1 MKQQTVYEL
10 RNVKIGGSG
19 ENATV
24 LVPSIFY
31 DGHMIVED
39 DKKGIFDKKA
49 ASELIEKT
57 ENLSQFTGS
66 PVIYD
71 IVASHESAIVK
82 YIEFVSERT
91 ENFFLIDSSSK
102 EVRLRGVKY
111 VEETGLSERAIYN
124 SIDYNSSANEI
135 EALKNSKVKFVVLMA
150 YNPTNPFPN
159 GKIETLSRLLKSIDG
174 TGMKPLVDTAVL
186 DAPSIGLAAEAIKL
200 VKENFAL
207 PAGCAPSNG
216 VFTCKSFKKFG
227 EARHSINSAV
237 CAYLA
242 TCGADFILFGP
253 IEEAEYVFPAV
264 AAVDGMR
271 GYAART
277 RGTKIEKEH
286 PLYRVF

>member
-1 MKQQTVYEL
+1 MRPQTVYEL
-10 RNVKIGGSG
+10 GSAKIGGAG
-19 ENATV
+19 EDATV

-31 DGHMIVED
+31 DGHTIVED
-39 DKKGIFDKKA
+39 EKKGIFDKKT

-57 ENLSQFTGS
+57 EHLSQITGS

-71 IVASHESAIVK
+71 IVASHESAIVR
-82 YIEFVSERT
+82 YIEFVSGRT

-111 VEETGLSERAIYN
+111 AEETGLSERAIYN
-124 SIDYNSSANEI
+124 SIDYNSGTEEI
-135 EALKNSKVKFVVLMA
+135 EALRNSKVKLVVLMA
-150 YNPTNPFPN
+150 YNPTNPLPN
-159 GKIETLSRLLKSIDG
+159 GKIETLSRLLKNIDG
-174 TGMKPLVDTAVL
+174 AGMKPIVDTAVL

-242 TCGADFILFGP
+242 ACGADFILFGP

-277 RGTKIEKEH
+277 RGVRVEKEH
-286 PLYRVF
+286 PLYKIF

>member
-1 MKQQTVYEL
+1 MKPQTIYEL
-10 RNVKIGGSG
+10 GSAKIGGVG

-31 DGHMIVED
+31 EGHTIVED
-39 DKKGIFDKKA
+39 EKKGIFDKKS

-57 ENLSQFTGS
+57 ENLSRVAGS

-71 IVASHESAIVK
+71 IVASNENAVVR

-102 EVRLRGVKY
+102 EVRLMGVKHA
-111 VEETGLSERAIYN
+111 EETGLSGRAVYN
-124 SIDYNSSANEI
+124 SIDYNSGADEI

-150 YNPTNPFPN
+150 YNPTNPMPN
-159 GKIETLSRLLKSIDG
+159 GKIEVLSRLLKSIDG

-186 DAPSIGLAAEAIKL
+186 DAPSIGLAADAIKM

-216 VFTCKSFKKFG
+216 VFTCGSFKKFG

-242 TCGADFILFGP
+242 ACGADFVLFGP
-253 IEEAEYVFPAV
+253 IEEAEYIFPAV

-277 RGTKIEKEH
+277 KGTKIGKEH